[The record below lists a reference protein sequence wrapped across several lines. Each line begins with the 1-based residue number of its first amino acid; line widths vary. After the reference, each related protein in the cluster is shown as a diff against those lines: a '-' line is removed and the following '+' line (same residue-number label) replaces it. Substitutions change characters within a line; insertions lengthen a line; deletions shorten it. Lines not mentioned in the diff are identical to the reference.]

1 VLLPSAAGVIDPLLS
16 TGFPLTLLG
25 VLRLARLFEE
35 HAPGT
40 AGFEAGMGEYV
51 RHTANELDATEQLVG
66 ALYAS
71 MDDFERFKRLSLL
84 YFAAASYTETMRRL
98 DRADRARGFLLC
110 GDPMFGPELRAC
122 AAAASAP
129 LTGEERR
136 ALLARI
142 DRAIEPFDVAGLGDR
157 ARRDWYPVRADDLVA
172 AAPKLGATPE
182 EVGRLLQ
189 RCGFTASAVAH
200 SGI

>member
-1 VLLPSAAGVIDPLLS
+1 
-16 TGFPLTLLG
+16 
-25 VLRLARLFEE
+25 
-35 HAPGT
+35 
-40 AGFEAGMGEYV
+40 
-51 RHTANELDATEQLVG
+51 
-66 ALYAS
+66 
-71 MDDFERFKRLSLL
+71 
-84 YFAAASYTETMRRL
+84 
-98 DRADRARGFLLC
+98 
-110 GDPMFGPELRAC
+110 
-122 AAAASAP
+122 

-142 DRAIEPFDVAGLGDR
+142 ERAIEPFDVAGLGDR

-189 RCGFTASAVAH
+189 RCGFTSSAVAH